1 MNFNIS
7 SPGKLLITSEYF
19 VLKGAQALA
28 IPTKFK
34 QSLDFIHDES
44 KILFWE
50 SLDNKNNIW
59 IKCEFEVDSFNI
71 LKYKNKHTIA
81 LQSLLRSA
89 KKLNP
94 NFLTKGSGGAVT
106 TKLDFPTNWG
116 LGTSSTLIN
125 NIAKWAR
132 INPYKLLWSN
142 FKGSGYDVACADSKS
157 PILYRF
163 DNGMPIVE
171 SVKFNPSFSKNLFF
185 IYLNKK
191 QDSNKEIDDFYNLK
205 INSSSIK
212 IISDLTKRFLNCQTL
227 NEFQNCIIEHEKI
240 VSKSINKQLVK
251 FKYFQDYSGEIKS
264 LGAWGGDF
272 ILAAGPSNSKEYFNG
287 KGYNTV
293 FSFNEIF

>member
-59 IKCEFEVDSFNI
+59 IKCEFEVDSLNI
-71 LKYKNKHTIA
+71 LKHKNKHTIA

-94 NFLTKGSGGAVT
+94 NFLTKGSGGVVT

-132 INPYKLLWSN
+132 ISPYKLLWSN
-142 FKGSGYDVACADSKS
+142 FKGSGYDVACAD
-157 PILYRF
+157 
-163 DNGMPIVE
+163 
-171 SVKFNPSFSKNLFF
+171 
-185 IYLNKK
+185 
-191 QDSNKEIDDFYNLK
+191 
-205 INSSSIK
+205 
-212 IISDLTKRFLNCQTL
+212 
-227 NEFQNCIIEHEKI
+227 
-240 VSKSINKQLVK
+240 
-251 FKYFQDYSGEIKS
+251 
-264 LGAWGGDF
+264 
-272 ILAAGPSNSKEYFNG
+272 
-287 KGYNTV
+287 
-293 FSFNEIF
+293 

>member
-19 VLKGAQALA
+19 VLKGALSLA

-50 SLDNKNNIW
+50 SLDNKNNTW
-59 IKCEFEVDSFNI
+59 IKCEFEVDSLNI
-71 LKYKNKHTIA
+71 LKHKNKHTIA
-81 LQSLLRSA
+81 LQNLLRSA

-94 NFLTKGSGGAVT
+94 NFLTKFSGGVVT

-125 NIAKWAR
+125 NIAKWAK

-157 PILYRF
+157 PILYRL

-205 INSSSIK
+205 INSNSIK
-212 IISDLTKRFLNCQTL
+212 LISDLTKRFLNCQTL
-227 NEFQNCIIEHEKI
+227 TEFQNCIIEHEKI
-240 VSKSINKQLVK
+240 VSTSINKQLVK

-272 ILAAGPSNSKEYFNG
+272 ILAAGPSNSEEYFNFLIKNILWHG
-287 KGYNTV
+287 
-293 FSFNEIF
+293 